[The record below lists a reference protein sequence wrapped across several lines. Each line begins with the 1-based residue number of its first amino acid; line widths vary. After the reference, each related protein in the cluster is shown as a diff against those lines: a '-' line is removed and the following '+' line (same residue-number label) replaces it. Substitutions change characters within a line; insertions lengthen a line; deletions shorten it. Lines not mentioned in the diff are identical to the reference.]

1 MRRGLRREAAAI
13 AGWLSVVATLTV
25 CAGWFVPGAYD
36 PGAPSPADGFVPPL
50 AVPFLWLFAV
60 MLWCAFSV
68 VRHADALAE
77 LLGEPLGTLI
87 LTLSVVG
94 IEVSVIAAVMLTGD
108 AAPTL
113 ARDTMFAILMIVLN
127 GLVGLALLTGGL
139 RHHEQSFNLRGATAF
154 LSVLTALAGITLM
167 MPSFT
172 RSTEAPTLT
181 ATQGAFFGAFTILLY
196 AVFLGIQT
204 GRHRG
209 HFVHD
214 EIDATAE
221 GEVHHAVSGP
231 IGYHAVLLVLS
242 LLPIVILSKKFAVV
256 LELGLVRAGLPA
268 ALGGLVIAVLVLS
281 SEGMS
286 AIRSALANRLQRS
299 VNLCLG
305 SGLSTIGLTVPA
317 VVVIGLLADQTVVLG
332 LEPREILL
340 LALTLFLSF
349 LTFGAVRTTMLQG
362 AVHLILFLVYVVLIF
377 DP

>member
-1 MRRGLRREAAAI
+1 MLGTLRGEVAAI
-13 AGWLSVVATLTV
+13 VGWLSVAAALTV
-25 CAGWFVPGAYD
+25 CAGWFAPETYDAAGGAS
-36 PGAPSPADGFVPPL
+36 PSGFVPPL
-50 AVPFLWLFAV
+50 AVPFAWLFVV

-154 LSVLTALAGITLM
+154 LSVLTALAGITLVL
-167 MPSFT
+167 PSFT
-172 RSTEAPTLT
+172 LATDAPTLT
-181 ATQGAFFGAFTILLY
+181 AAQGLLFGAFTMLLY
-196 AVFLGIQT
+196 GVFLCLQT

-214 EIDATAE
+214 EIDARVE
-221 GEVHHAVSGP
+221 GEHHHAVSGS
-231 IGYHAVLLVLS
+231 VLFHGAMLLLS

-256 LELGLVRAGLPA
+256 LELGLARAGLPG
-268 ALGGLVIAVLVLS
+268 ALGGLTIAVLVLS

-299 VNLCLG
+299 VNICLG

-317 VVVIGLLADQTVVLG
+317 VVVIGLLSGQTVVLG
-332 LEPREILL
+332 LAPRETLL
-340 LALTLFLSF
+340 LSLTLFLSF
-349 LTFGAVRTTMLQG
+349 MTFGAVRTTMLQG